1 MYRTERIFV
10 VPGAG
15 VKVPL
20 PLPGGG
26 NVPAAGRFVD
36 KDFAVIRLLKAKDLV
51 EGKPPEVE
59 VATTQTTAPP
69 DAPAADAALAAPAKV
84 KG

>member
-1 MYRTERIFV
+1 MLRPERIFV

-26 NVPAAGRFVD
+26 NVPAAGKFVD
-36 KDFAVIRLLKAKDLV
+36 KSLSVLRLLAVGDLV
-51 EGKPPEVE
+51 EGKPPEAE
-59 VATTQTTAPP
+59 VATVQTTAPAEP
-69 DAPAADAALAAPAKV
+69 PAEAALAPAGKV